1 MILGQMQKISRFSIM
16 YEPGIGKIS
25 VLLLT
30 HFLLSL
36 SHLISVKCFNS
47 LVRFDL
53 LVFVYLI

>member
-1 MILGQMQKISRFSIM
+1 MQKISRFSIM

-25 VLLLT
+25 VLLLP
-30 HFLLSL
+30 HFLISL